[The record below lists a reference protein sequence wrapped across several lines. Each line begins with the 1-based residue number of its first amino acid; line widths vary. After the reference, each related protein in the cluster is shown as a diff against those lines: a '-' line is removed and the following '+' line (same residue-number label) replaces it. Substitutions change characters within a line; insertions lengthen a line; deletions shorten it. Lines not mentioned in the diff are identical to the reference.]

1 MSEVDKHKGE
11 KINGRGI
18 QSVGK
23 GGYTLNTE
31 VREAFK
37 AMRNAMVNLLFIG
50 VGFVV
55 GLADTLGNNL

>member
-18 QSVGK
+18 QSFGK

-37 AMRNAMVNLLFIG
+37 KRQ
-50 VGFVV
+50 
-55 GLADTLGNNL
+55 